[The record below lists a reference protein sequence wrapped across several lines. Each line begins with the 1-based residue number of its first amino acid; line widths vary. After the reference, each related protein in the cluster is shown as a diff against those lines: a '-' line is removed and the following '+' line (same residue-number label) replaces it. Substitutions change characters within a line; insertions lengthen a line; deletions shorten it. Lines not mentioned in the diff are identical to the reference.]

1 MVSSQKAAV
10 IGGGSWGTA
19 LAIVLARKQ
28 TPVSLWVHD
37 PELCQRIAATR
48 ENPTYLSGIVLPES
62 IHPTHCMDEALA
74 GAALVLTVMP
84 SHTCRTVLGQMIE
97 LLQPQTMLL
106 SATKGLEDQTLMRM
120 SEVIAD
126 VLRPRFEPRIGVLS
140 GPSFAREVAQGD
152 PTAIVVAS
160 SDDDLAHAA
169 QVAMSG
175 PTFRVYTSTDVV
187 GVELAA
193 SLKNVIAIAAGIC
206 TGLGL
211 GSNSVAAL
219 ISRGLAEMS
228 RLACA
233 CGGQAETM
241 AGLAG
246 LGDLVLTC
254 TGGLSRNRSVGEA
267 LGRGE
272 TLARILGS
280 MKMVAEGVKTTAAAL
295 ELARRHH
302 VELPITEQ
310 MYRVLFEDR
319 SPREAIRELMERSL
333 KPEW

>member
-1 MVSSQKAAV
+1 MPGRKIAI

-19 LAIVLARKQ
+19 LAIVLAAKQ

-37 PELCQRIAATR
+37 PELCRRMTETR
-48 ENPTYLSGIVLPES
+48 ENATYLPGLALPAN
-62 IHPTHCMDEALA
+62 IAPTHRFDEALA
-74 GAALVLTVMP
+74 DAGLVLTVMP
-84 SHTCRTVLGQMIE
+84 SHTCRSVLEQMRAH
-97 LLQPQTMLL
+97 LSPQTMLL

-126 VLRPRFEPRIGVLS
+126 VLRPPFIPRIGVLS

-152 PTAIVVAS
+152 PTALVVAS
-160 SDDDLAHAA
+160 SDAELAREA
-169 QVAMSG
+169 QLALSG

-193 SLKNVIAIAAGIC
+193 SLKNVIAIASGIC
-206 TGLGL
+206 AGLGL

-219 ISRGLAEMS
+219 IARGLAEMT

-233 CGGQAETM
+233 CGGQRETL

-272 TLARILGS
+272 KLGQILGS
-280 MKMVAEGVKTTAAAL
+280 MRMVAEGVKTTASAL
-295 ELARRHH
+295 ELARRHR

-319 SPREAIRELMERSL
+319 PPREAIRELMERSL
-333 KPEW
+333 KAES

>member
-1 MVSSQKAAV
+1 MVASKKVAV

-19 LAIVLARKQ
+19 LALVLARKQ

-37 PELCQRIAATR
+37 PELCRSMAETR
-48 ENPTYLSGIVLPES
+48 ENVTYLPGIALPAC
-62 IHPTHCMDEALA
+62 IHPTHRMDEALQ

-84 SHTCRTVLGQMIE
+84 SHTCRAVVGQMRD

-126 VLRPRFEPRIGVLS
+126 ALRPRFEPRIGVLS
-140 GPSFAREVAQGD
+140 GPSFAREVALGD

-160 SDDDLAHAA
+160 ADGALAHEA
-169 QVAMSG
+169 QVALSG

-219 ISRGLAEMS
+219 IARGLAEMT

-233 CGGQAETM
+233 CAGQPETL

-272 TLARILGS
+272 KLAQILGS
-280 MKMVAEGVKTTAAAL
+280 MKMVAEGVKTTAAAV
-295 ELARRHH
+295 ELARRHR

-310 MYRVLFEDR
+310 MHRVLFEDR
-319 SPREAIRELMERSL
+319 PPREAIRELMERSL
-333 KPEW
+333 KPER

>member
-1 MVSSQKAAV
+1 MLN
-10 IGGGSWGTA
+10 WYRRC
-19 LAIVLARKQ
+19 LR
-28 TPVSLWVHD
+28 
-37 PELCQRIAATR
+37 
-48 ENPTYLSGIVLPES
+48 
-62 IHPTHCMDEALA
+62 
-74 GAALVLTVMP
+74 LV
-84 SHTCRTVLGQMIE
+84 
-97 LLQPQTMLL
+97 L

-140 GPSFAREVAQGD
+140 GPSFAREVGLGD

-160 SDDDLAHAA
+160 TDGALAHEA
-169 QVAMSG
+169 QVALSG

-193 SLKNVIAIAAGIC
+193 ALKNVIAIAAGIC

-219 ISRGLAEMS
+219 IARGLAEMT
-228 RLACA
+228 RLTCA
-233 CGGQAETM
+233 CGGQSETL

-272 TLARILGS
+272 KLAQILGS
-280 MKMVAEGVKTTAAAL
+280 MKMVAEGVKTTASAV
-295 ELARRHH
+295 ELARRHQ

-333 KPEW
+333 KSEW

>member
-1 MVSSQKAAV
+1 MASSQKVAV

-19 LAIVLARKQ
+19 LALVLARKQ
-28 TPVSLWVHD
+28 APVSLWVHD
-37 PELCQRIAATR
+37 PELCQRMVDLG
-48 ENPTYLSGIVLPES
+48 ENATYLPGIPLAPS
-62 IHPTHCMDEALA
+62 IQLTHSLSAALE

-84 SHTCRTVLGQMIE
+84 SHTCRTVLGQMRDF
-97 LLQPQTMLL
+97 LQPQTMLL

-126 VLRPRFEPRIGVLS
+126 VLRPRFAPRIGVLS
-140 GPSFAREVAQGD
+140 GPSFAREVAVGD

-160 SDDDLAHAA
+160 TDEELAQAA
-169 QVAMSG
+169 QVALSG

-219 ISRGLAEMS
+219 ISRGLAEMT

-233 CGGQAETM
+233 CGGQPETL

-272 TLARILGS
+272 KLAQILGS
-280 MKMVAEGVKTTAAAL
+280 MKMVAEGVKTTASAV

-310 MYRVLFEDR
+310 MHRVLFEDR